1 MAQRR
6 TPGQVDVYDLWTK
19 RDGTPTKRHGQ
30 GKRWRVAWIDYDGQ
44 QKTESYDRKLDAR
57 QREKELVTEL
67 TRGAYI
73 DPTRSR
79 TIISALYDEWEP
91 TTVHIKPSTR
101 ITRLNRWAKHVA
113 PYWAEREV
121 GTIRKTD
128 VQSWVSEMHRSG
140 AKPTTI
146 TQALTLL
153 RLVLE
158 YAVDAGKL
166 AANPARGVKTPKIVN
181 RRHAYLTVEQVEL
194 LALEAGEAGTMVR
207 LLAYTGLRWGEAAA
221 LRVGDIDL
229 ARRRLHVHRSD
240 TTAGGKLVE
249 GTPKTHQAREVP
261 IVSGLVVP
269 LGETMEGKGQQDR
282 VFTTLSGTPLRADNF
297 RPRVYRP
304 ALDRARLVDPS
315 MPEVTIHDLR
325 HTAASLAVKAG
336 GNVKAVQRMLGHAS
350 AAMTLDRY
358 SDLFDD
364 DLDTLVGKLDSLIS
378 EARAY

>member
-6 TPGQVDVYDLWTK
+6 SPGQVRVYDLWRRADGSPTK
-19 RDGTPTKRHGQ
+19 RDGT
-30 GKRWRVAWIDYDGQ
+30 GKRWRVAWIDYDGR

-67 TRGAYI
+67 TRGAYV

-79 TIISALYDEWEP
+79 TSIGALYDEWEP

-101 ITRLNRWAKHVA
+101 ITRKNRWAKHVA
-113 PYWAEREV
+113 PYWTDREV
-121 GTIRKTD
+121 GSIRKTD
-128 VQSWVSEMHRSG
+128 VQAWVSTMSETG

-146 TQALTLL
+146 AQATTLL

-166 AANPARGVKTPKIVN
+166 AANPARGVKTPRIVN
-181 RRHAYLTVEQVEL
+181 RRHSYLTVKQVEL
-194 LALEAGEAGTMVR
+194 LAKETGDAGTLVR
-207 LLAYTGLRWGEAAA
+207 LLAYTGLRWGEASA
-221 LRVGDIDL
+221 LRVGDVDL
-229 ARRRLHVHRSD
+229 DRRRLYVHRSD

-249 GTPKTHQAREVP
+249 GTTKTHQAREVP
-261 IVSGLVVP
+261 VVLDLVGP
-269 LGETMEGKGQQDR
+269 LRTATGGKRRGER
-282 VFTTLSGTPLRADNF
+282 VFTTESGTPLRADNF

-304 ALDRARLVDPS
+304 ALDRARELDGT
-315 MPEVTIHDLR
+315 MPVVTIHDLR

-364 DLDTLVGKLDSLIS
+364 DLDALVGRLDGLIS
-378 EARAY
+378 GRG